1 MEGLVLSS
9 KVGKKSSHPAIVLNK
24 VLVKVTEIK
33 K

>member
-9 KVGKKSSHPAIVLNK
+9 KVGKKLSHPAVVLNEMP
-24 VLVKVTEIK
+24 VEVTEIK